1 MYLEVVNVVM
11 LKKQVGPELERVF
24 LISNLIEIRREGP
37 KIVFVTINGHETD
50 IHMHDE
56 HTSEVAFNF
65 LLRRLQEGG
74 GSARIIDLDTLTT
87 GLP

>member
-1 MYLEVVNVVM
+1 MVM
-11 LKKQVGPELERVF
+11 LKKQVGSGLERVF
-24 LISNLIEIRREGP
+24 LLNNIVEIRREGS
-37 KIVFVTINGHETD
+37 KIIFATASGHE
-50 IHMHDE
+50 IELYMHDE

-74 GSARIIDLDTLTT
+74 GAVRLIDLDNLSF